1 MEFDSNTGLEVTRAV
16 IINLLRDILIGST
29 FEGTSEVTNER
40 IAVKAGV
47 EDFKPRIYSRLF
59 GKLPDI

>member
-1 MEFDSNTGLEVTRAV
+1 MLEGCYHV

-47 EDFKPRIYSRLF
+47 KDFKPRIYSKLF
-59 GKLPDI
+59 GKLPAI